1 MKLFPIY
8 KTPDVGI
15 VTVKLTDLVR
25 LSSVAIFSL
34 FFRNYEY
41 RYLCMANHLICN
53 AAQ

>member
-1 MKLFPIY
+1 MS

-15 VTVKLTDLVR
+15 VAIRLAGPAR
-25 LSSVAIFSL
+25 LSSVATFSL

-41 RYLCMANHLICN
+41 RYLCMANHLIRN